1 MLNRRAFVCGA
12 VSTAVAR
19 TLAEAQQ
26 ASKAPSL
33 GMLLTGSPSSGVSL
47 PELDAFM
54 KQLVAL
60 GWVDGQTLTVERRW
74 GEPDL
79 KTARIL
85 GLTIPPSLLL
95 RADQVIDP

>member
-26 ASKAPSL
+26 ASKAQSW
-33 GMLLTGSPSSGVSL
+33 GCSPSSGVSL

-60 GWVDGQTLTVERRW
+60 GWVDGQTLTVERRL
-74 GEPDL
+74 GR
-79 KTARIL
+79 AR
-85 GLTIPPSLLL
+85 SAC
-95 RADQVIDP
+95 RAGR